1 MSTMVDERVVEMRF
15 DNRQFERNVS
25 TSIET
30 LNKLNKGLAMEGAT
44 KGLQSV
50 QRAVDQV
57 DFKQMERTATQAG
70 FQIHDVFLKVATV
83 LEYQIARRLIAIAG
97 NVASAFT
104 IDPVKTGFQEYE
116 TQINAVQT
124 ILANTS
130 SKGKTLK
137 DVSAA
142 LDELNKY
149 ADQTIYNFTEMTRNI
164 GTFTAA
170 GVDLDTSVQAIKGIA
185 NLAAV
190 SGSTSQQA
198 STAMYQLSQALS
210 SGTVKLQDWNS
221 VVNAG
226 MGGQVFQDAL
236 KETARV
242 HGIAIDEMIDK
253 EGSFRETLKTGWLSA
268 DILTETLSKFT
279 GDLTEEQLKTMG
291 YTDKQIEGILKM
303 GQTANDAATK
313 VKTFTQLFDTLKEAA
328 QSGWTQSWEIIVGD
342 FEEAKKLLTDISN
355 VLGGF
360 INSVSESRN
369 AMLKGWKDLGGRAV
383 LIEALRNVFE
393 GLMSVIKP
401 IKEAFTDIF
410 PPTTAKQLFGITE
423 GFKKFTE
430 RLKLSE
436 EQSAT
441 LKSACRALFAALDI
455 GIRAVASLWNVAKPL
470 LKIVGGAI
478 GLIVK
483 LLAACEGWLVNL
495 DETIKKTDAFNNV
508 FKKFADG
515 IKNGAEKVKNFLAP
529 AVEVIKNLAVA
540 VGTKIKAKGLEL
552 FGGVLDR
559 VNTRVEE
566 TSNKIAGMKNGV
578 SAAFEAMGKTVAG
591 SKFVKLM
598 LVIGEAIKKVALG
611 VSSAIGDMVDDIISG
626 ASNANFDRILDTI
639 NTVSFGGVAAAISG
653 FFNNL
658 SKPVKDAKGIVAN
671 LKSILTSV
679 STCINDCSKAFTKNL
694 KVDTFKTMATAIAIL
709 AASLLVIS
717 LIDSNKLATSLIAVS
732 TLFADLLG
740 SMAVFDKIGGT
751 YKGLMKACTAMIS
764 MSVAVAILA
773 GAMATLSE
781 LDWDGIFKGLAGV
794 AGLTAVVV
802 VAAKKLSASG
812 GKLIKGATSLVV
824 FALAI
829 KMLASAC
836 IKLAELNWGELIRG
850 LVGVGALV
858 AAVVAF
864 VKFAKVDGK
873 IMGVATGMLILSAA
887 IKVMASACATLGAM
901 DPTQLLLGLV
911 AILALLAE
919 LMLFTR
925 LVGNPVLLLGTS
937 AALVVMGAAI
947 KIFASSV
954 KDLGSLSWD
963 TISNGLRGIAGGL
976 AILAV
981 GTRLLPK
988 NMLVIGAGLLVVGA
1002 ALAVFT
1008 SALTNL
1014 GGMSPEDIKQT
1025 LIALGIA
1032 FVELAIGLRLMSG
1045 TIAGSAALI
1054 VAAAA
1059 LAAMTVVL
1067 GVLAAMPLA
1076 GIAKGLLTIFGA
1088 FAVIGIAGAILSPLV
1103 PVIVALAASLAA
1115 IGVGV
1120 LAAGVGITVAA
1131 TGINALAVG
1140 IAALAAAVAGGA
1152 TAIVAGL
1159 TVIVTGLVAL
1169 IPSVYVAV
1177 GKGIIAI
1184 CEVIAEGIPS
1194 ICKMITKVLLAI
1206 IKAIKDC
1213 IPSVVDLIVV
1223 LMTEL
1228 LNVLVEHTP
1237 FFIESAVK
1245 IIVALLKG
1253 LAENIDDVV
1262 LAGVDLIMALI
1273 DGIVQSIPRMVDAGY
1288 KTIID
1293 FCNGLATAIR
1303 ENNHLLIEAV
1313 DNMMIA
1319 MFTAIG
1325 EWFGHFATVG
1335 FDIFGYMADGF
1346 MKGVTD
1352 KHGDTLESIRKF
1364 FDDLVEGVKEFLGI
1378 HSPSTVFAD
1387 IGKNVIQGLIN
1398 GMGSLFAKAGAK
1410 AREIVVGIKN
1420 KVVEFASK
1428 FKAAGTNLIS
1438 NVVSGFS
1445 SKMQAVK
1452 SKATEI
1458 ISSAKTTISNWTS
1471 KFKAAGQ
1478 SLISNV
1484 VSGFSSKMQSIKT
1497 KAGEIISTARTTIG
1511 NWAER
1516 FKTSGRN
1523 LVSNVIS
1530 GFSSMASTVRTKAS
1544 SIASVA
1550 KTAIGNWGSNF
1561 RSAAR
1566 TLISNVVSGFGDKL
1580 KSVKEK
1586 AIDLASS
1593 AKTAIANWRDSFKGV
1608 GKNLISG
1615 LITGIGE
1622 KASSLVKKVKG
1633 VVDDAI
1639 QAAKNL
1645 LGIHSPS
1652 KVFAEMGRFVDEG
1665 FIVGLQSFAG
1675 KVAHATED
1683 VGRGA
1688 MDAMSNAI
1696 SGAAGIIDSDVGGPV
1711 IRPVLDLSQI
1721 RAGSGTISG
1730 LFGQQTVALNGVL
1743 GGNIGAIAGLTSQ
1756 LDKIKQNGN
1765 ADVVDAITILRGDV
1779 ADLADAVTKMR
1790 IVMDSG
1796 TVVGELLPQI
1806 DSGLG
1811 RKASLSGRGN

>member
-30 LNKLNKGLAMEGAT
+30 LNKLNKGLAMDGAT

-83 LEYQIARRLIAIAG
+83 LEYQIARKLIALAG

-104 IDPVKTGFQEYE
+104 IDPVNTGFQEYE
-116 TQINAVQT
+116 TQINAIQT

-130 SKGKTLK
+130 SKGTTLK

-210 SGTVKLQDWNS
+210 SGTVKLMDWNS

-242 HGIAIDEMIDK
+242 HGIAIDEMIEK
-253 EGSFRETLKTGWLSA
+253 NGSFRETLSTGWLSS

-279 GDLTEEQLKTMG
+279 GDLTKEQLKTMG
-291 YTDKQIEGILKM
+291 YTDEQIEGILKM

-360 INSVSESRN
+360 INSISESRN
-369 AMLKGWKDLGGRAV
+369 AMLKGWKDLGGRTV

-393 GLMSVIKP
+393 GLISVIKP

-410 PPTTAKQLFGITE
+410 PPTTAKQLFSITE

-470 LKIVGGAI
+470 LKIAGGAI

-495 DETIKKTDAFNNV
+495 DESIKKTDAFNNI
-508 FKKFADG
+508 FKKFIDG

-540 VGTKIKAKGLEL
+540 VGTKIKSKGLEL
-552 FGGVLDR
+552 FGGVLER

-598 LVIGEAIKKVALG
+598 ITIAEAVKKVALG
-611 VSSAIGDMVDDIISG
+611 VGSAIGGMVDDIING

-639 NTVSFGGVAAAISG
+639 NTVSLGGVAAAISG

-658 SKPVKDAKGIVAN
+658 SKPVKDAKGLVEN
-671 LKSILTSV
+671 LKRILTSV
-679 STCINDCSKAFTKNL
+679 STCINDCSKAFAKNL
-694 KVDTFKTMATAIAIL
+694 KVYTFKTMATAIAIL

-717 LIDSNKLATSLIAVS
+717 LIDSDKLATSLIAVS

-751 YKGLMKACTAMIS
+751 YKGLMKVCTAMIS
-764 MSVAVAILA
+764 MSVAIAILA

-781 LDWDGIFKGLAGV
+781 LDWDGVFKGLTGI
-794 AGLTAVVV
+794 AGLTAIMVIT
-802 VAAKKLSASG
+802 AKELSANK
-812 GKLIKGATSLVV
+812 GKLMKGVTNLIIFAT
-824 FALAI
+824 AI
-829 KMLASAC
+829 KILSSAC
-836 IKLAELNWGELIRG
+836 TKLAVLSWGEFVRG
-850 LVGVGALV
+850 LVGVGALI

-864 VKFAKVDGK
+864 VKFAQVDGK
-873 IMGVATGMLILSAA
+873 IIGTATGILILSAA
-887 IKVMASACATLGAM
+887 IKVMASACEDLGSMSLGELGKGLGAI
-901 DPTQLLLGLV
+901 LV
-911 AILALLAE
+911 LLAE
-919 LMLFTR
+919 LALFTR
-925 LVGNPVLLLGTS
+925 IVGNPVLLLGTS
-937 AALVVMGAAI
+937 VALIVVGAAL
-947 KIFASSV
+947 KIFASAI
-954 KDLGSLSWD
+954 KDLGSMSWD
-963 TISNGLRGIAGGL
+963 SISNGLRGIAGAL
-976 AILAV
+976 VILAV

-988 NMLVIGAGLLVVGA
+988 NMLLIGASLLVVSA
-1002 ALAVFT
+1002 ALAVMA
-1008 SALTNL
+1008 SALSKM
-1014 GGMSPEDIKQT
+1014 GGMSPEDIKQA
-1025 LIALGIA
+1025 LVALGIA

-1054 VAAAA
+1054 VASAA

-1103 PVIVALAASLAA
+1103 PVIVALAASLAL

-1120 LAAGVGITVAA
+1120 LAAGAGITVAA
-1131 TGINALAVG
+1131 AGINALAVG

-1159 TVIVTGLVAL
+1159 TVIVTGLVSL
-1169 IPSVYVAV
+1169 IPTVYVAF

-1184 CEVIAEGIPS
+1184 CEVIADGIPS
-1194 ICKMITKVLLAI
+1194 ICNMITKVLLAVI
-1206 IKAIKDC
+1206 EALTAC
-1213 IPSVVDLIVV
+1213 IPPLVDLVV
-1223 LMTEL
+1223 LLLTEL
-1228 LNVLVEHTP
+1228 LNVLAEHTP

-1245 IIVALLKG
+1245 IVVALLKG
-1253 LAENIDDVV
+1253 LAENIDDIV
-1262 LAGVDLIMALI
+1262 LAGVDLVMALI
-1273 DGIVQSIPRMVDAGY
+1273 DGIVQSIPRMVEAGY
-1288 KTIID
+1288 KTITD
-1293 FCNGLATAIR
+1293 FCNGLADAIR
-1303 ENNHLLIEAV
+1303 NNNHLLIEAV
-1313 DNMMIA
+1313 DNMMSA

-1325 EWFGHFATVG
+1325 EWFGHFATAG
-1335 FDIFGYMADGF
+1335 FDIFGYLIEGF
-1346 MKGVTD
+1346 KKGITD
-1352 KHGDTLESIRKF
+1352 KHGSTMESIRGF
-1364 FDDLVEGVKEFLGI
+1364 FKKLVDGVKAFLGI
-1378 HSPSTVFAD
+1378 HSPSTVFAG

-1398 GMGSLFAKAGAK
+1398 GMGSLISNAGAK
-1410 AREIVVGIKN
+1410 AREIIANVKN
-1420 KVVEFASK
+1420 KVIGFAAS
-1428 FKAAGTNLIS
+1428 FKAAGSNLI
-1438 NVVSGFS
+1438 N
-1445 SKMQAVK
+1445 
-1452 SKATEI
+1452 
-1458 ISSAKTTISNWTS
+1458 
-1471 KFKAAGQ
+1471 
-1478 SLISNV
+1478 
-1484 VSGFSSKMQSIKT
+1484 
-1497 KAGEIISTARTTIG
+1497 
-1511 NWAER
+1511 
-1516 FKTSGRN
+1516 
-1523 LVSNVIS
+1523 
-1530 GFSSMASTVRTKAS
+1530 
-1544 SIASVA
+1544 
-1550 KTAIGNWGSNF
+1550 
-1561 RSAAR
+1561 
-1566 TLISNVVSGFGDKL
+1566 NVVSGFGTKL
-1580 KSVKEK
+1580 QAIKSK
-1586 AIDLASS
+1586 ASSLASS
-1593 AKTAIANWRDSFKGV
+1593 AKNAINNWRSSFQSV
-1608 GKNLISG
+1608 GRNLISG
-1615 LITGIGE
+1615 FISGIGD
-1622 KASSLVKKVKG
+1622 KAHNLVQKAKG
-1633 VVDDAI
+1633 VVGDAVK
-1639 QAAKNL
+1639 AAKNL

-1675 KVAHATED
+1675 KVATATEG

-1688 MDAMSNAI
+1688 MDAMADAI
-1696 SGAAGIIDSDVGGPV
+1696 SGASNVLSDDVGGPV

-1721 RAGSGTISG
+1721 RAGSGTIGG

-1743 GGNIGAIAGLTSQ
+1743 GGNIGGIANLTAQ
-1756 LDKIKQNGN
+1756 LDKINQNGN
-1765 ADVVDAITILRGDV
+1765 ADVVDAIAVLRGDV
-1779 ADLADAVTKMR
+1779 SDLADAITKMR